1 MNVYPT
7 RPPRSARGSARPLAA
22 GSLWLLCLPL
32 CAAPAWSQPAWPA
45 RPIRVIVP
53 TSPGGGT
60 DIVTRALGARVGEA
74 LGQPVLV
81 ENRPGAGQILGTELV
96 ARSAPDG
103 YTQLMAAS
111 AIVLNQVLA
120 KKPPYDTLRDFVPV
134 TLAASLPNVLTVHP
148 SLPVKSVKELI
159 ALARAR
165 PGQLNYSSAGS
176 GTSPHMSME
185 LLISMAKLDIAH
197 VAYKGTGPATADLL
211 AGHVQLSMPN
221 TLTAAAH
228 LRSGRLRALGVTSAK
243 RATGLPDVPTIAEAG
258 LPGYEAIQWYAL
270 FAPAGTPREIVGR
283 MQAEVARAL
292 QSPELRERLAADG
305 AEAGGMA
312 PEAFAAFVRA
322 EIDKWSR
329 VVREAKLALN

>member
-1 MNVYPT
+1 
-7 RPPRSARGSARPLAA
+7 
-22 GSLWLLCLPL
+22 
-32 CAAPAWSQPAWPA
+32 
-45 RPIRVIVP
+45 
-53 TSPGGGT
+53 
-60 DIVTRALGARVGEA
+60 VGEA

-81 ENRPGAGQILGTELV
+81 ENRPGAGQVLGTEIV

-120 KKPPYDTLRDFVPV
+120 KKPPYDTLRDFTPI

-148 SLPVKSVKELI
+148 SLPVKSVKELV

-165 PGQLNYSSAGS
+165 PGQLNYSSAGA

-197 VAYKGTGPATADLL
+197 VAYKGTGPATADLI

-221 TLTAAAH
+221 TLTAAPH

-243 RATGLPDVPTIAEAG
+243 RAAGLPEVPTIAEAG

-270 FAPAGTPREIVGR
+270 FAPAGTSREIVGR
-283 MQAEVARAL
+283 MHAEVARAL
-292 QSPELRERLAADG
+292 QLPELRERLAADG
-305 AEAGGMA
+305 AEAGGMP
-312 PEAFAAFVRA
+312 PEAFVAFVRN
-322 EIDKWSR
+322 EIEKWSR
-329 VVREAKLALN
+329 VVREAKLTLN

>member
-1 MNVYPT
+1 MSVN
-7 RPPRSARGSARPLAA
+7 RSPPARAGRLA
-22 GSLWLLCLPL
+22 GSLALVVLLPGPL
-32 CAAPAWSQPAWPA
+32 LVPAQVAAQPAWPM
-45 RPIRVIVP
+45 RPIRIIVP

-81 ENRPGAGQILGTELV
+81 ENRPGAGQVLGTEIV

-120 KKPPYDTLRDFVPV
+120 KKPPYDTLRDFTPI

-148 SLPVKSVKELI
+148 SLPVKSVKELV

-165 PGQLNYSSAGS
+165 PGQLNYSSAGA

-197 VAYKGTGPATADLL
+197 VAYKGTGPATADLI

-221 TLTAAAH
+221 TLTAAPH

-243 RATGLPDVPTIAEAG
+243 RAAGLPEVPTIAEAG

-270 FAPAGTPREIVGR
+270 FAPAGTSREIVGR
-283 MQAEVARAL
+283 MHAEVARAL
-292 QSPELRERLAADG
+292 QLPELRERLAADG
-305 AEAGGMA
+305 AEAGGMP
-312 PEAFAAFVRA
+312 PEAFVAFVRN
-322 EIDKWSR
+322 EIEKWSR
-329 VVREAKLALN
+329 VVREAKLTLN

>member
-1 MNVYPT
+1 MSMSVN
-7 RPPRSARGSARPLAA
+7 RSPPARAGRLAGGLALVVLLPGPLLVPAQVAA
-22 GSLWLLCLPL
+22 
-32 CAAPAWSQPAWPA
+32 QPAWPM
-45 RPIRVIVP
+45 RPIRIIVP

-81 ENRPGAGQILGTELV
+81 ENRPGAGQVLGTEIV

-120 KKPPYDTLRDFVPV
+120 KKPPYDTLRDFTPI

-148 SLPVKSVKELI
+148 SLPVKSVKELV

-165 PGQLNYSSAGS
+165 PGQLNYSSAGA

-197 VAYKGTGPATADLL
+197 VAYKGTGPATADLI

-221 TLTAAAH
+221 TLTAAPH

-243 RATGLPDVPTIAEAG
+243 RAAGLPEVPTIAEAG

-270 FAPAGTPREIVGR
+270 FAPAGTSREIVGR
-283 MQAEVARAL
+283 MHAEVARAL
-292 QSPELRERLAADG
+292 QLPELRERLAADG
-305 AEAGGMA
+305 AEAGGMP
-312 PEAFAAFVRA
+312 PEAFVAFVRN
-322 EIDKWSR
+322 EIEKWSR
-329 VVREAKLALN
+329 VVREAKLTLN